1 MKTQA
6 TASFL
11 LHTKISEFPKID
23 QEEVLQKVK
32 KNIVEF
38 IQNTTVD
45 EKKKKKSLE
54 IVQHVS
60 IDDITINSHNRLI
73 DILTTKSYVDNI
85 INSHEFQNILNT
97 VYLKKYNN
105 SAIIFNDDQKKYVKD
120 WSDII
125 QKDLVQ
131 LLLKEANCY
140 TDDDRHDLDGIINL
154 IFSNA

>member
-105 SAIIFNDDQKKYVKD
+105 SAIILIKK
-120 WSDII
+120 SM
-125 QKDLVQ
+125 
-131 LLLKEANCY
+131 
-140 TDDDRHDLDGIINL
+140 
-154 IFSNA
+154 